1 MARRDVLNNHPPHG
15 YLRVALLFTL
25 LSGGCSPRGGE
36 GATEHEGS
44 AVPPNAAPEASATP
58 TAPISA
64 GATTADL
71 AGSGTPSQP
80 APSTVEASGNA
91 LPAAAPEKPEPDGPP
106 ALAEL
111 ADGRRALD
119 VDTTEMPPAGCIRPL
134 KEFCELSYRQPMC
147 NLIQQS
153 IKQPD
158 ILKDRSFLP
167 YDVGTCGRYRYT
179 KWGDG
184 YETHLSFF
192 DDNDKLV
199 AVQTQYDRI
208 DETCKG
214 KEYYGTPPLCRKIS
228 SKK

>member
-91 LPAAAPEKPEPDGPP
+91 LPAAAPEKPAVP
-106 ALAEL
+106 AECIVPLEKLCPAKYRDRECDL
-111 ADGRRALD
+111 IRESVKDPRIFEKGRFFRTD
-119 VDTTEMPPAGCIRPL
+119 
-134 KEFCELSYRQPMC
+134 F
-147 NLIQQS
+147 
-153 IKQPD
+153 
-158 ILKDRSFLP
+158 
-167 YDVGTCGRYRYT
+167 GTCGEFRYT
-179 KWGDG
+179 FFGNG
-184 YETHLSFF
+184 YVSYLSFY
-192 DDNDKLV
+192 DKRGELKGV
-199 AVQTQYDRI
+199 RQSSDMISPPCMGMVFFGEPIECSKEAGKWYRS
-208 DETCKG
+208 ET
-214 KEYYGTPPLCRKIS
+214 R
-228 SKK
+228 